1 MTPGIKFGR
10 ATYTAVPQKIMY
22 NEYTTNMR
30 SWQWKLPLSNYDLYL
45 PSIMTYPDDSYH
57 TDDSP
62 VFRHG
67 SSLPNKEMIVIWRHL
82 SIRHSEELFRWDKI
96 FVESLSTTLNCL
108 KQEFTKQKNVH
119 FDQEPQA
126 SGGIELW
133 KNFHWPRTFFIEH
146 LRHRYTQ
153 EYGPPQYLVN
163 EYHITQFLNTRD
175 TLCSMST
182 ETKLEVNQLFGFDG
196 QTAYRASIG
205 FGSSVNMIDVRRF
218 TPQIVVCSDIET
230 YIATIGEEFVFA
242 PTLWDPHH
250 RYSEIEATTTYTL
263 HPPVVW
269 LKWDQNRKAFVG
281 VPPLILEPR
290 STEGNELH
298 LTVVAFSFLGLP
310 KGVQYERTVKA
321 SVVVHLHS
329 PLCTLTPS
337 DQKPESKGP
346 PEEPT
351 LTDTLEKTGASI
363 DLMRPP
369 SKFSELI
376 DQRAGHQVACD
387 EAPVLEAGGS
397 LPAKVN
403 RVTDTCP
410 TAPPMEANQADTMQ
424 KSEEF
429 TLQRGHKYDP
439 QTDEVE
445 DSFPIVGDWDS
456 TWAIEHTALRPSFRA
471 WDRQRSY
478 IEQCVT
484 IRGRKMV
491 GLFKRRKDGESD
503 SSETE
508 LSDDEGRFLKDIPFL
523 RGCQKPARPEWKV
536 VSNED
541 EPPISIYGP
550 ARMIYN
556 DRSRVDTPVL
566 SPMKSHFNTTDGS
579 VNGPADGASD
589 KTKPRGMRHQNQ
601 PTQDTLPSPVITT
614 KALTIKCTIAP
625 TPISVKCS
633 PIAMEAATTKD
644 SVEYE
649 SLLPAMTRGKSSESE
664 NSVYSGGVWRNER
677 SPLLGEFDHETTD
690 SGEDGM
696 IIGKVL
702 DTFEANTVRG
712 SVPWSP
718 ID

>member
-10 ATYTAVPQKIMY
+10 ATYTAVPPKIMY
-22 NEYTTNMR
+22 SEYTTDMR

-67 SSLPNKEMIVIWRHL
+67 SSLPNKEIIVIWRHL

-108 KQEFTKQKNVH
+108 KQEFTKQNNVH
-119 FDQEPQA
+119 SGQEPQVN
-126 SGGIELW
+126 GGIELW

-153 EYGPPQYLVN
+153 EYGPPQYLVD
-163 EYHITQFLNTRD
+163 EYHIIQFLNTRD

-182 ETKLEVNQLFGFDG
+182 ETMLEANQLFGFDG
-196 QTAYRASIG
+196 QKAYRASIG
-205 FGSSVNMIDVRRF
+205 FGSSENMIDVRRF
-218 TPQIVVCSDIET
+218 IPQIVVCSDIET
-230 YIATIGEEFVFA
+230 YIATIGEEFVFD

-269 LKWDQNRKAFVG
+269 LKWDQTRKAFVG
-281 VPPLILEPR
+281 VPPLILEQR
-290 STEGNELH
+290 STEGKELH

-310 KGVQYERTVKA
+310 EGVQYERTVKA
-321 SVVVHLHS
+321 SVVVHLRS
-329 PLCTLTPS
+329 PCTLTPNDKKS
-337 DQKPESKGP
+337 ESKGS

-351 LTDTLEKTGASI
+351 LMDTLEKIEVSI

-369 SKFSELI
+369 SEFSGPI
-376 DQRAGHQVACD
+376 DQRTGHQVAID

-397 LPAKVN
+397 LSAKVN
-403 RVTDTCP
+403 RVTDTG
-410 TAPPMEANQADTMQ
+410 TIAPPMEADQANTMQ

-429 TLQRGHKYDP
+429 TLQSGHKYDP
-439 QTDEVE
+439 QTDEGE

-484 IRGRKMV
+484 IRGRKML

-523 RGCQKPARPEWKV
+523 RGCQKPERPEWKV

-541 EPPISIYGP
+541 EPPIAIYGP

-556 DRSRVDTPVL
+556 DRSRADTPVL
-566 SPMKSHFNTTDGS
+566 GPMKSYVNIIDRS
-579 VNGPADGASD
+579 MNGPASD
-589 KTKPRGMRHQNQ
+589 KTKPRGMRHQYQ
-601 PTQDTLPSPVITT
+601 PTQGMLSPPVSTAET
-614 KALTIKCTIAP
+614 LTIKCTIAP
-625 TPISVKCS
+625 TPISVKSS
-633 PIAMEAATTKD
+633 PTTAFAMEVATTN

-649 SLLPAMTRGKSSESE
+649 SLLPAMTRGNSSESE
-664 NSVYSGGVWRNER
+664 SSSAYSRGVWRNER

-702 DTFEANTVRG
+702 DTLEVNTARG